1 VRRNHRM
8 IFSVIGTGNMGQA
21 LVSGFLSKG
30 ILQADD
36 VRVCDNDEKKVFAF
50 AAQTGCTPFTNASD
64 AVVDAD
70 YVLLSVK
77 PQVIDRTIIDLL
89 ASLSPRTVVIS
100 IAASV
105 KVSRLRNLLHQ
116 ETPIVRVMPNTPAL
130 VGAAVNAVC
139 FDGVN
144 EQNMTFV
151 LALLETCGLVVP
163 CDEKMLD
170 AIGSVSGTGPAY
182 VMLFIESLADAAVK
196 LGIPRAT
203 ALEIAAMT
211 VYGSGKLAVETR
223 THPAILKDQVCSPGG
238 TTIEGVL
245 ALEKF
250 GLRAAVE
257 AAVIAADDKTRLL
270 AGG

>member
-1 VRRNHRM
+1 M
-8 IFSVIGTGNMGQA
+8 IFSVIGIGNMGQA

-30 ILQADD
+30 ILQAEDI
-36 VRVCDNDEKKVFAF
+36 RVCDSDENKVISFS
-50 AAQTGCTPFTNASD
+50 QKTGCTSFTKASV
-64 AVVDAD
+64 AVKDAD
-70 YVLLSVK
+70 YVLLCVK
-77 PQVIDRTIIDLL
+77 PQVIDKTLQDLL
-89 ASLSPRTVVIS
+89 PSLSPNAVIIS

-105 KVSRLRNLLHQ
+105 KIMRLRNLLHIS
-116 ETPIVRVMPNTPAL
+116 TPIVRVMPNTPAL

-144 EQNMTFV
+144 EVNMSFV
-151 LALLETCGLVVP
+151 LSLLETCGLVVP

-170 AIGSVSGTGPAY
+170 AIGCVSGTGPAY

-211 VYGSGKLAVETR
+211 VYGSGKLAVETG
-223 THPAILKDQVCSPGG
+223 THPAVLKDQVCSPGG

>member
-1 VRRNHRM
+1 M
-8 IFSVIGTGNMGQA
+8 ILAVIGTGNMGQA

-30 ILQADD
+30 LLTPEDI
-36 VRVCDNDEKKVFAF
+36 RICDNDEKKVFAF
-50 AAQTGCTPFTNASD
+50 AEQTGCIPFTNASE
-64 AVVDAD
+64 AVIDAD

-77 PQVIDRTIIDLL
+77 PQVIDKTIQNFLP
-89 ASLSPRTVVIS
+89 SLSPKTVIIS

-105 KVSRLRNLLHQ
+105 KVSRLRSLLHL

-130 VGAAVNAVC
+130 VGAAVSAVC

-144 EQNMTFV
+144 EQNMSFV
-151 LALLETCGLVVP
+151 LSLLETCGLVVP

-170 AIGSVSGTGPAY
+170 AIGCVSGTGPAF

-211 VYGSGKLAVETR
+211 VYGSGKLAVETK
-223 THPAILKDQVCSPGG
+223 THPAVLKDQVCSPGG

-245 ALEKF
+245 ALEKH

-257 AAVIAADDKTRLL
+257 AAVVAADEKTRLL

>member
-1 VRRNHRM
+1 M

-30 ILQADD
+30 ILQPEDI
-36 VRVCDNDEKKVFAF
+36 RVCDNDEKKVFAF
-50 AAQTGCTPFTNASD
+50 AERTGCTPFTNACE
-64 AVVDAD
+64 AIVDAD

-77 PQVIDRTIIDLL
+77 PQVLDRTVSDFVPY
-89 ASLSPRTVVIS
+89 LSPKTVIIS

-105 KVSRLRNLLHQ
+105 KVNRLRNLLRP

-144 EQNMTFV
+144 EEIMSFV
-151 LALLETCGLVVP
+151 LRLLETCGLVVP

-170 AIGSVSGTGPAY
+170 AIGCVSGTGPAY

-196 LGIPRAT
+196 LGIPRST

-211 VYGSGKLAVETR
+211 VYGSGKLAVETKM
-223 THPAILKDQVCSPGG
+223 HPAVLKDQVCSPGG

-245 ALEKF
+245 ALEKY

-257 AAVIAADDKTRLL
+257 AAVIAADDKTHLL

>member
-1 VRRNHRM
+1 M

-30 ILQADD
+30 ILTPSDI
-36 VRVCDNDEKKVFAF
+36 RVCDSDEDKVKSYAQ
-50 AAQTGCTPFTNASD
+50 QTGCTAYTNASE
-64 AVVDAD
+64 AIKGAD
-70 YVLLSVK
+70 YVLLCVK
-77 PQVIDRTIIDLL
+77 PQVIDRTIQEFLQD
-89 ASLSPRTVVIS
+89 LSPETVIVS

-105 KVSRLRNLLHQ
+105 KIDRLRSLLHNT
-116 ETPIVRVMPNTPAL
+116 TPIVRVMPNTPAL
-130 VGAAVNAVC
+130 VGAAVSAVC
-139 FDGVN
+139 FEGVSDEN
-144 EQNMTFV
+144 RSFV
-151 LALLETCGLVVP
+151 LDLLETCGIVVP

-170 AIGSVSGTGPAY
+170 AIGCVSGTGPAY

-196 LGIPRAT
+196 LGIPRAA

-211 VYGSGKLAVETR
+211 VYGSGKLAVETKM
-223 THPAILKDQVCSPGG
+223 HPAVLKDQVCSPGG

-245 ALEKF
+245 ALEKH

-257 AAVIAADDKTRLL
+257 AAVVAADDKTRLL

>member
-1 VRRNHRM
+1 M

-30 ILQADD
+30 VLQPSD
-36 VRVCDNDEKKVFAF
+36 VRVCDSDENKLISY
-50 AAQTGCTPFTNASD
+50 AQKTGCEAFTNASES
-64 AVVDAD
+64 VSGAD
-70 YVLLSVK
+70 YVLLCVK
-77 PQVIDRTIIDLL
+77 PQVMDRTIQDFMP
-89 ASLSPRTVVIS
+89 SLSPDTVIIS

-105 KVSRLRNLLHQ
+105 TISRLRSLLHPAS
-116 ETPIVRVMPNTPAL
+116 PIVRVMPNTPAL
-130 VGAAVNAVC
+130 VGAAVNAVS

-144 EQNMTFV
+144 QQSMSFV
-151 LALLETCGLVVP
+151 LSLLATCGIVVP

-170 AIGSVSGTGPAY
+170 AIGCVSGTGPAY

-196 LGIPRAT
+196 LGIPRST

-211 VYGSGKLAVETR
+211 VYGSGKLAVETG
-223 THPAILKDQVCSPGG
+223 THPAVLKDQVCSPGG

-257 AAVIAADDKTRLL
+257 AAIVAADDKTRLL